1 MYTDTQ
7 MLSLGHRPN
16 PLNIYVI
23 LPEKDEIRDLVY
35 GKFKNILEII
45 FSSEGTQLDDV
56 FKVSISENAPES
68 VRMFAQNMMA
78 AVQALPAMPNDDIA
92 FDTIVPRSVQTSSEF
107 QPYLD
112 YMRTQ
117 YDDVVARYKQSDVQP
132 NPE

>member
-1 MYTDTQ
+1 MYTKSQ
-7 MLSLGHRPN
+7 FESLGLTPN
-16 PLNIYVI
+16 TANYIVFCPVDN
-23 LPEKDEIRDLVY
+23 IRDLVY
-35 GKFKNILEII
+35 DKFKNILEII

-92 FDTIVPRSVQTSSEF
+92 FDAIVPRSVQTSSEF

-112 YMRTQ
+112 YMRTL

-132 NPE
+132 SSE